1 MSEERIAKATTTVD
15 APVTKVWDAFVNPQ
29 TIKQYMFGTDVA
41 SDWKKGSAITWKGE
55 FQGKKYEDK
64 GTILEIEP
72 ERKLRYTHSSNL
84 SPGEEHTVTVEL
96 TPRGKKTQVTLL
108 QDNNATEEARQH
120 SQKNWEMMLAGL
132 KKILESGNDHGRV

>member
-1 MSEERIAKATTTVD
+1 MTKVAKATVTID
-15 APVTKVWDAFVNPQ
+15 APPARVWDALVNPK

-41 SDWKKGSAITWKGE
+41 SDWKKGSSITWKGE

-72 ERKLRYTHSSNL
+72 ERKLRYTHASNL

-96 TPRGKKTQVTLL
+96 APQGKHTVVSLS

-120 SQKNWEMMLAGL
+120 SEKNWNMMLGGL
-132 KKILESGNDHGRV
+132 KKIVESS